1 MRERWGRS
9 VGPVLHATPFA
20 EAVVAAIEQD
30 NSDVVISD
38 EGAYLRI
45 LVPDVCRLS
54 RATIEEVTG
63 SSVAFP
69 GDLEA
74 VMPSFAGRISFDE
87 NGAVWWLDETSQ

>member
-1 MRERWGRS
+1 MSDRWARS

-20 EAVVAAIEQD
+20 AAVVAAIEQD

-54 RATIEEVTG
+54 CATIEEVTG
-63 SSVAFP
+63 VPVTFP

-74 VMPSFAGRISFDE
+74 VMPSFSGRLSFDE
-87 NGAVWWLDETSQ
+87 YGAVWWLDERSQ